1 MHVLA
6 PKSVEDRVALGTEV
20 FNADNPGAEVRQD
33 ASVSPRKAQID
44 KLQQGIHDIKGNPP
58 KKNVSNLDLAAFTST
73 DDVPEEA
80 DGDILPPH
88 PGAHQQELLNRTRAN
103 SAVPSKQ
110 PKKKMSIPIFN
121 RSKKPGTISGP
132 VGPVTHTG
140 YANAVG
146 RATNFTIPSPAESLK
161 NTASASNDPE
171 RVETLKA
178 HSGNAPG
185 VSSPT
190 ITSADAAHMQE
201 GITQLQN
208 LAKEKPDRLERLQ
221 SETTTAK
228 NGDKSA
234 PLKKSKSMFFNA
246 KQAFVRKFSST
257 AENDPKKK
265 AQDANTLLETGPYI
279 ADPPSSRIN
288 LRVAEGTNLGSPKVQ
303 ALTGNG
309 RIKRKPVPINHST
322 DCLPGTLD
330 DPFIDRKGK
339 GRYLGSPSSQ
349 SSPHVN
355 LIQAGAPPP
364 PMPNFSRQGAV
375 AGLAS
380 RESVNAFAGAS
391 VSAFL

>member
-6 PKSVEDRVALGTEV
+6 PKSVKDTGRVAFGTEV
-20 FNADNPGAEVRQD
+20 FNADNPGAEVTQD
-33 ASVSPRKAQID
+33 VPPSPRKAGID
-44 KLQQGIHDIKGNPP
+44 KLQQSIHDIKGNHPR
-58 KKNVSNLDLAAFTST
+58 KNVSNLDLAAFTST

-121 RSKKPGTISGP
+121 RSKKPGSELTSAHPITISGP

-161 NTASASNDPE
+161 NTASASNDLE

-185 VSSPT
+185 VCSPT
-190 ITSADAAHMQE
+190 TTSADAAHMQE
-201 GITQLQN
+201 SITQLQN
-208 LAKEKPDRLERLQ
+208 LTKEKHDRQERLQ
-221 SETTTAK
+221 SEATTAK

-234 PLKKSKSMFFNA
+234 AVRKSKSMFFNA
-246 KQAFVRKFSST
+246 KQAVVRKFSST

-265 AQDANTLLETGPYI
+265 AQDANTLIETGPYI
-279 ADPPSSRIN
+279 PDTPKSRIN
-288 LRVAEGTNLGSPKVQ
+288 LRVAEGANLGSPKVQ

-309 RIKRKPVPINHST
+309 RIKRKPVPTSQST
-322 DCLPGTLD
+322 DWLPGTLD

-339 GRYLGSPSSQ
+339 GRYLGSAASQ
-349 SSPHVN
+349 SSPQVN
-355 LIQAGAPPP
+355 LTQAGPPPP
-364 PMPNFSRQGAV
+364 PMPNF
-375 AGLAS
+375 
-380 RESVNAFAGAS
+380 
-391 VSAFL
+391 